1 MSEDTALALL
11 TVMEEL
17 VDKIGH
23 LSYLLEEGLR

>member
-23 LSYLLEEGLR
+23 LAYLLEEGLR

>member
-23 LSYLLEEGLR
+23 LCYLLEEGFR